1 MTDEMKRKPSEGTPD
16 QEEIKEQARIGSEIM
31 KEYAETLRALAKVS
45 PKDEKSKIET
55 VSATSVKGPRRDW
68 PGRLG
73 PGQSGYKAQL

>member
-45 PKDEKSKIET
+45 PKDEKSK
-55 VSATSVKGPRRDW
+55 
-68 PGRLG
+68 
-73 PGQSGYKAQL
+73 